1 MKNIVLHK
9 HPLTIAITLA
19 SALPAHSYAN
29 PALEEVIVTAQKREQ
44 NLQDVPIA
52 ITAFSADQL
61 AAQGASSIIDV
72 EKSVPNTQLRA
83 SRGTNSTLT
92 AFIRGVGQQDPLW
105 GFEPGVGIYIDD
117 VYIARP
123 QGAVLD
129 IIDIERLEVLR
140 GPQGTLYG
148 KNTIGGAIKYV
159 TRKMSGDLRGNIST
173 SVGAFN
179 QRDVKVSSQIPLIDN
194 VLYAGF
200 SVASLTRDGF
210 GTQFKDYLPSTSG
223 NGELGEFRRTAE
235 NYNKDVLAASGTIE
249 YSPGD
254 RWFFKI
260 AADRLEDESNGRC
273 GSRFA
278 NNTVAGPNGEFFP
291 ATDNVFDSQCG
302 ITELQNVETH
312 GYSFTAKYDVSDA
325 LSFKYVFAE
334 REGNTQTFI
343 DFDGTPLDSF
353 DIPAFYDD
361 EQTTHE
367 LQVNFTNDFIAIVGG
382 LYYYDGTAAG
392 AFDALFGQ
400 FSPTG
405 VLSGTQFSN
414 AVSGEVDT
422 ESSAIYINANINLS
436 SSLTLTLGGRYTN
449 DEKAADVNRAFLLTS
464 NSFPG
469 TTNQGSG
476 ISFGDPAFDVVTS
489 IRTDFNKEDT
499 NDDWN
504 QFTPSVKLGWDAND
518 DVMIYGSY
526 ARGFKSGGFDM
537 RADAIVEPNAA
548 EGYDPETVDTFEI
561 GLKSQLFNDRLRM
574 NINIFHSDYQDQQV
588 TVQAPAPPP
597 AFFSSTVVN
606 AGESTIQGIEF
617 ESTLQ
622 ITDDLVANFAFGY
635 LDAEFEE
642 VTELIPVGVDASG
655 NPILEE
661 VNRANRV
668 ETVNRNTNEPI
679 IIEPWGAQNAPEL
692 TGQLGLSYYLNV
704 GDWGTF
710 AFNTALSY
718 RDDVRMFESV
728 TSVIDQEA
736 YSLWDA
742 GVIWNS
748 VDDHWTASLHAKNI
762 TDKEYRTGGY
772 NFPATAGEDAI
783 LGFYGDPRTWTLTI
797 GYEFN

>member
-1 MKNIVLHK
+1 MKKIVLHK
-9 HPLTIAITLA
+9 HRLAIAIALA
-19 SALPAHSYAN
+19 SPISAN
-29 PALEEVIVTAQKREQ
+29 IFAATALEEVIVTAQKREQ

-52 ITAFSADQL
+52 ITAFNADQL

-129 IIDIERLEVLR
+129 IIDIERLEILR

-159 TRKMSGDLRGNIST
+159 TRKMSGDLQGNIST

-179 QRDVKVSSQIPLIDN
+179 QRDVKIATQIPLIEN
-194 VLYAGF
+194 TLYAGY
-200 SVASLTRDGF
+200 SIASLTRDGF
-210 GTQFKDYLPSTSG
+210 GTQFKDYLPGNSG
-223 NGELGEFRRTAE
+223 NQEIGEFRRTAE
-235 NYNKDVLAASGTIE
+235 NYNKDVLAASATIE
-249 YSPGD
+249 YSPND
-254 RWFFKI
+254 DWFFKL
-260 AADRLEDESNGRC
+260 AGDRLDDESNGRC

-278 NNTVAGPNGEFFP
+278 TNTIAGLNNEVFP
-291 ATDNVFDSQCG
+291 ALDNVFDSQCG
-302 ITELQNVETH
+302 VTEQQNVETQ
-312 GYSFTAKYDVSDA
+312 GYSLTAKYDVTDT
-325 LSFKYVFAE
+325 LSFKYVFSE
-334 REGNTQTFI
+334 REGNTETFI

-353 DIPAFYDD
+353 DVPAFYDD

-367 LQVNFTNDFIAIVGG
+367 FQVNFTNDFIAIVGG
-382 LYYYDGTAAG
+382 LYYYDGAATG

-405 VLSGTQFSN
+405 ILSGTQFSN

-422 ESSAIYINANINLS
+422 ESSAAYINANINLS
-436 SSLTLTLGGRYTN
+436 PTLTLTLGGRYTN
-449 DEKAADVNRAFLLTS
+449 DEKAADVNRIFLLTS
-464 NSFPG
+464 NSIPG
-469 TTNQGSG
+469 TSNQGSG
-476 ISFGDPAFDVVTS
+476 ISFGDPTDDLVTA

-499 NDDWN
+499 NDEWN
-504 QFTPSVKLGWDAND
+504 EFTPSVKLGWDASD
-518 DVMIYGSY
+518 DIMIYGSY

-537 RADAIVEPNAA
+537 RADGIVEPNAA
-548 EGYDPETVDTFEI
+548 NGYDPETVDTFEL
-561 GLKSQLFNDRLRM
+561 GMKSQLFDDRLRF
-574 NINIFHSDYQDQQV
+574 NLNIFRSDYQDQQV
-588 TVQAPAPPP
+588 TVQAPAPAP
-597 AFFSSTVVN
+597 ALFSSTVVN
-606 AGESTIQGIEF
+606 AGESTIQGIEL

-622 ITDDLVANFAFGY
+622 ITDDLVANFSFGY
-635 LDAEFEE
+635 LDAEFKE
-642 VTELIPVGVDASG
+642 VRELIPVGVDANG
-655 NPILEE
+655 APILED

-679 IIEPWGAQNAPEL
+679 IVEPWGAQNAPEI
-692 TGQLGLSYYLNV
+692 TGQLGLSYYLNI
-704 GDWGTF
+704 GGFGTL

-718 RDDVRMFESV
+718 RDDVRMFEAI
-728 TSVIDQEA
+728 TSIIDQQS

-748 VDDHWTASLHAKNI
+748 NNDRWTASLHAKNI

-783 LGFYGDPRTWTLTI
+783 LGFYGDPRTWTLTL
-797 GYEFN
+797 GYEFK